1 MADGQFSKHL
11 KSLLVGVGAGLGLTA
26 LGLDTSVSLSPYGL
40 YLGADGPLLVIA
52 GVPAFLNLVF
62 ALVLV
67 RGDQRVMK
75 YSMIATGII
84 ASSVLGFLAFQGVFQ
99 GLLGGR

>member
-1 MADGQFSKHL
+1 MKAV
-11 KSLLVGVGAGLGLTA
+11 LVGMGAGLGLTA

-52 GVPAFLNLVF
+52 GVPAFLNVVF
-62 ALVLV
+62 AVVLI
-67 RGDQRVMK
+67 RGDRVMK

-84 ASSVLGFLAFQGVFQ
+84 ASVVLGFLAFQGVFQ
-99 GLLGGR
+99 DLLGGH